1 MLKISE
7 ELEQM
12 SASGDFGVALDGLHE
27 RVAALEIELDDLRTE
42 LDAALRQ
49 WNEIVLASGSKTHGG
64 AIGHVAAMRAELG
77 SLRAELEAAR
87 KQEPCGWQCRFI
99 TPTETWGYCSK
110 EHYET
115 VKAAPHEY
123 PGYEVR
129 AVYARPVP
137 AQPSRDLLRAIV
149 DATWGHAYE
158 SEQVPSTDTA
168 DKIINAVLSKFTA
181 AANHE
186 GTNHGNG

>member
-1 MLKISE
+1 MFGLRLISE
-7 ELEQM
+7 KILVSE
-12 SASGDFGVALDGLHE
+12 H
-27 RVAALEIELDDLRTE
+27 
-42 LDAALRQ
+42 
-49 WNEIVLASGSKTHGG
+49 
-64 AIGHVAAMRAELG
+64 
-77 SLRAELEAAR
+77 LEAAR

-99 TPTETWGYCSK
+99 TPAETWGYCSK

>member
-129 AVYARPVP
+129 ALYARPVP
-137 AQPSRDLLRAIV
+137 AQQPMPWPDQRPDFA
-149 DATWGHAYE
+149 G
-158 SEQVPSTDTA
+158 
-168 DKIINAVLSKFTA
+168 
-181 AANHE
+181 
-186 GTNHGNG
+186 GG